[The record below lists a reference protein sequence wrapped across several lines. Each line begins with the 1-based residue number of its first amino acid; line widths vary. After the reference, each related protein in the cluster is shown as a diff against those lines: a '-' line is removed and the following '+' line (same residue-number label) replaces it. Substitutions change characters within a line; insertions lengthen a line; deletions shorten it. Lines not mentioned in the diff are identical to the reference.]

1 VTLVENRQ
9 VRIGVVGSLAIHA
22 LLFLALAWMWGVNAA
37 ARFFERQSQPV
48 EDKEVTLLFPEQ
60 IVEVP
65 AAVPPAPAPVPVA
78 APKAP
83 GTPFIR
89 MRPGQST
96 AEPLKADY
104 LSDRNTVAAASK
116 AAYPD
121 ANRPMPS
128 SSGDERPVMGL
139 AARAAPEAA
148 SNSEARKIM
157 ESLDKDIAA
166 KEMNKLP
173 LEVKKPAD
181 PAEGP
186 QVEIQKA
193 MPMPQMKTDATPPPP
208 ERNSLVKGSITEQGE
223 DSVNAVATPLGKHCA
238 RMIDL
243 FDNEW
248 QRLTRGQAVSGEITV
263 SVLVSH
269 DGKVQ
274 RAVALEKSSDANALL
289 ERLAFKAIE
298 GASQPAT
305 PDDLR
310 AEFSS
315 EGIYFTLQFIEPEK

>member
-1 VTLVENRQ
+1 M
-9 VRIGVVGSLAIHA
+9 RIGLAGSLAIHGV
-22 LLFLALAWMWGVNAA
+22 LFLLLAWMWGVNAA
-37 ARFFERQSQPV
+37 ARLFDRQNQPV
-48 EDKEVTLLFPEQ
+48 EQEVTLLFPEQ
-60 IVEVP
+60 IVEVRAAAPPAPPPVAEPP
-65 AAVPPAPAPVPVA
+65 AAVLPL
-78 APKAP
+78 KAP

-89 MRPGQST
+89 MKPGQSA

-104 LSDRNTVAAASK
+104 QSDRNTVAAASK

-128 SSGDERPVMGL
+128 SSGDEHPVMGL
-139 AARAAPEAA
+139 SARAAPQEAP
-148 SNSEARKIM
+148 NVETQKIVEA
-157 ESLDKDIAA
+157 LDKAIAA

-173 LEVKKPAD
+173 LEVRKPAN
-181 PAEGP
+181 PEEGP
-186 QVEIQKA
+186 PVEIQKA
-193 MPMPQMKTDATPPPP
+193 TPMPQMKADDEPPLPN
-208 ERNSLVKGSITEQGE
+208 RNSLVKGSITEQGE

-269 DGKVQ
+269 DGKVL
-274 RAVALEKSSDANALL
+274 RSVILEKSSDANALL
-289 ERLAFKAIE
+289 EQLASKAIE
-298 GASQPAT
+298 NARQPVT
-305 PDDLR
+305 PEELR
-310 AEFSS
+310 ESFSS